1 MKIKFLSGLFI
12 AFLICLF
19 VQNESKAF
27 WFFNKK
33 EPVQNQAVFAPVNE
47 VSGNKIWIGTF
58 QLVWND
64 LVNEIVKKPV
74 KFKGEKNLLAESLNK
89 QGFSTKD
96 LDEASYYKKYG
107 LMTPNLKEEMEKA
120 IEEKFNTTSDILN
133 TLDWNSNQLL
143 IYAMLKKDFE
153 YLKEFR
159 EIGFLPFS
167 DNKNVKFFGAKGSK
181 DLETFDNIEILFY
194 NNENDY
200 ALKLITKGNDE
211 VILYRTENN
220 NTLENYF
227 IELNKKTAEF
237 KGDKKFNENDSLI
250 VPYIKF
256 KENFEYKEL
265 TNKKI
270 KGSDYVISGAIQ
282 TAEFNLDNKG
292 GSLKS
297 EAALIMKMSMPIIQN
312 ERKFHFDKPFV
323 LFLKEKDKQTPYFIM
338 DVKNSNLLV
347 KE

>member
-1 MKIKFLSGLFI
+1 MKIKFLFGLFI
-12 AFLICLF
+12 ACLICLF
-19 VQNESKAF
+19 IQNESKAF
-27 WFFNKK
+27 WFFKK
-33 EPVQNQAVFAPVNE
+33 EPVQNQAVFAPVNDL
-47 VSGNKIWIGTF
+47 SGNKIWVGTF

-64 LVNEIVKKPV
+64 LVNDIIKKPV
-74 KFKGEKNLLAESLNK
+74 VFKGEKNLLAESLNK
-89 QGFSTKD
+89 QGFSTND
-96 LDEASYYKKYG
+96 LDENSYYKKYG

-120 IEEKFNTTSDILN
+120 ISEKFNTTSDILN

-159 EIGFLPFS
+159 ELGFMPFS
-167 DNKNVKFFGAKGSK
+167 DNKSVKFFGAKGKK
-181 DLETFDNIEILFY
+181 DSETFENVDVLFY

-200 ALKLITKGNDE
+200 ALKLITKENDE
-211 VILYRTENN
+211 VILYRTDSNN
-220 NTLENYF
+220 SLENYYM
-227 IELNKKTAEF
+227 ELNKKTADF

-256 KENFEYKEL
+256 KETFEYKEL

-297 EAALIMKMSMPIIQN
+297 EAALIMKMSMPIIQD

-323 LFLKEKDKQTPYFIM
+323 LFLKEKDKNAPYFIM
-338 DVKNSNLLV
+338 DIKNSELLE

>member
-1 MKIKFLSGLFI
+1 MKIKFLFGLFI
-12 AFLICLF
+12 ACLICLF
-19 VQNESKAF
+19 IQNESKAF
-27 WFFNKK
+27 WFFKK
-33 EPVQNQAVFAPVNE
+33 EPVQNQAVFAPVNDL
-47 VSGNKIWIGTF
+47 SGNKIWVGTF

-64 LVNEIVKKPV
+64 LVNDIIKKPV
-74 KFKGEKNLLAESLNK
+74 VFKGEKNLLAGSLNK
-89 QGFSTKD
+89 QGFSTND
-96 LDEASYYKKYG
+96 LDENSYYKKYG

-120 IEEKFNTTSDILN
+120 ISEKFNTTSDILN

-159 EIGFLPFS
+159 ELGFMPFS
-167 DNKNVKFFGAKGSK
+167 DNKNVKFFGAKGKK
-181 DLETFDNIEILFY
+181 DSETFENVDVLFY

-211 VILYRTENN
+211 VILYRTDSNN
-220 NTLENYF
+220 SLENYYM
-227 IELNKKTAEF
+227 ELNKKTADF

-256 KENFEYKEL
+256 KETFEYKEL

-297 EAALIMKMSMPIIQN
+297 EAALIMKMSMPIIQD

-323 LFLKEKDKQTPYFIM
+323 LFLKEKDKNAPYFIM
-338 DVKNSNLLV
+338 DIKNSELLE

>member
-1 MKIKFLSGLFI
+1 MKTKFLSGLII

-19 VQNESKAF
+19 IQNESKAF
-27 WFFNKK
+27 WFFKK
-33 EPVQNQAVFAPVNE
+33 EPIQKQTVFAPVNE
-47 VSGNKIWIGTF
+47 VSGNKIWVGTF

-64 LVNEIVKKPV
+64 LMNDIVKKPIV
-74 KFKGEKNLLAESLNK
+74 FKGEKNLLAENLNK
-89 QGFSTKD
+89 QGFITED
-96 LDEASYYKKYG
+96 LNENSFYKKHG
-107 LMTPNLKEEMEKA
+107 FMTPSLKEEMEKT
-120 IEEKFNTTSDILN
+120 ISEKFNTTSDILN

-159 EIGFLPFS
+159 ELGFMPFS
-167 DNKNVKFFGAKGSK
+167 DNQNVKFFGAKGNK
-181 DLETFDNIEILFY
+181 DSETFDNIDILFY
-194 NNENDY
+194 NNKDDY
-200 ALKLITKGNDE
+200 AVKLITKENDE
-211 VILYRTENN
+211 VILYRTDNN

-227 IELNKKTAEF
+227 VELNKKTSDF
-237 KGDKKFNENDSLI
+237 KGDKKFREYDSLM
-250 VPYIKF
+250 VPYIEF

-270 KGSDYVISGAIQ
+270 KGSDITISGAIQ
-282 TAEFNLDNKG
+282 TAEFKLDNKG
-292 GSLKS
+292 GSLKN
-297 EAALIMKMSMPIIQN
+297 EAALIMKMSMPIIKD

-338 DVKNSNLLV
+338 DVKNSDLLK

>member
-1 MKIKFLSGLFI
+1 MKIKFLFGLFI
-12 AFLICLF
+12 ACLICLF
-19 VQNESKAF
+19 IQNESKAF
-27 WFFNKK
+27 WFFKK
-33 EPVQNQAVFAPVNE
+33 EPVQNQAVFAPVNDL
-47 VSGNKIWIGTF
+47 SGNKIWVGTF

-64 LVNEIVKKPV
+64 LVNDIIKKPV
-74 KFKGEKNLLAESLNK
+74 VFKGEKNLLAESLNK
-89 QGFSTKD
+89 QGFSTND
-96 LDEASYYKKYG
+96 LDENSYYKKYG

-120 IEEKFNTTSDILN
+120 ISEKFNTTSDILN
-133 TLDWNSNQLL
+133 TLDWHSNQLL

-159 EIGFLPFS
+159 ELGFMPFS
-167 DNKNVKFFGAKGSK
+167 DNKNVKFFGAKGKK
-181 DLETFDNIEILFY
+181 DSETFENVDVLFY

-211 VILYRTENN
+211 VILYRTDSNN
-220 NTLENYF
+220 SLENYYM
-227 IELNKKTAEF
+227 ELNKKTADF

-256 KENFEYKEL
+256 KETFEYKEL

-297 EAALIMKMSMPIIQN
+297 EAALIMKMSMPIIQD

-323 LFLKEKDKQTPYFIM
+323 LFLKEKDKNAPYFIM
-338 DVKNSNLLV
+338 DIKNSELLE

>member
-1 MKIKFLSGLFI
+1 MKIKFLSGLLI

-19 VQNESKAF
+19 VQNETKAF
-27 WFFNKK
+27 WFKKK
-33 EPVQNQAVFAPVNE
+33 ETVQNQATFVPVNNIKD
-47 VSGNKIWIGTF
+47 NKVWIGTF

-64 LVNEIVKKPV
+64 LVNDIVKKPV
-74 KFKGEKNLLAESLNK
+74 VFKGEKNLLAENLNK
-89 QGFSTKD
+89 QGFSIKD
-96 LDEASYYKKYG
+96 LDETSYYKKYG
-107 LMTPNLKEEMEKA
+107 FMTPNLKQEMEKA

-159 EIGFLPFS
+159 ELGLMPFS
-167 DNKNVKFFGAKGSK
+167 DNKNVKFFGAKGSN
-181 DLETFDNIEILFY
+181 DSETFDNIEILFY

-200 ALKLITKGNDE
+200 AVKLNTKGNDE
-211 VILYRTENN
+211 VILYRTENDN
-220 NTLENYF
+220 SLENYF
-227 IELNKKTAEF
+227 IELNKKTSSF
-237 KGDKKFNENDSLI
+237 KGDKKFRESDSLM

-270 KGSDYVISGAIQ
+270 KGSDYIISGAIQ

-297 EAALIMKMSMPIIQN
+297 EAALIMKMSMPILKDA
-312 ERKFHFDKPFV
+312 RKLHFDKPFV

-338 DVKNSNLLV
+338 DVKNSDLLLQ
-347 KE
+347 E